1 MWAIHHG
8 VTVSMTTVSI
18 SSDPFIPSE
27 MHGEKYDDAVEEVRN
42 RARAPREQFIEE
54 ESMIALNAL
63 TSLDCQVTQYGF
75 GPFSL
80 RSWLSKIEQG
90 AVKFLSINKSLDFFV
105 KETAVNKPYVTK
117 WKVRNVG
124 EEAIKRNDERGVIVK
139 GTDRHT
145 ENTKFTGPHYVEC
158 YLEKEGV
165 CVSQTRINVPIKSDI
180 YDVEHKI

>member
-1 MWAIHHG
+1 
-8 VTVSMTTVSI
+8 
-18 SSDPFIPSE
+18 
-27 MHGEKYDDAVEEVRN
+27 
-42 RARAPREQFIEE
+42 
-54 ESMIALNAL
+54 MIALNAL
-63 TSLDCQVTQYGF
+63 TSLDCQVTQDGF
-75 GPFSL
+75 KPSSL

-90 AVKFLSINKSLDFFV
+90 VVKFLSINKSLDFFV

-117 WKVRNVG
+117 CKVRNVG

-165 CVSQTRINVPIKSDI
+165 CVSQTRIKVPIKSDI